1 MLNKLPFVCK
11 LGVNLSKNVVLTPLS
26 SFFHSSAISNAWSGK
41 ERTPT
46 THVDQNNVVFS
57 PQSPDEEPR
66 KAVSKLEIVISK
78 ILLLTSETYW
88 DSLNI
93 G

>member
-11 LGVNLSKNVVLTPLS
+11 LGVNLSKKAVLPPLS
-26 SFFHSSAISNAWSGK
+26 SFFHSSPISNASRGRN
-41 ERTPT
+41 RTPT

-57 PQSPDEEPR
+57 PQSSDEEPR
-66 KAVSKLEIVISK
+66 KAVSNLEMVISK
-78 ILLLTSETYW
+78 ILLLTSETYC